1 MTKVLVVGAGFAGSV
16 VARML
21 AEQGISVLVLD
32 KRPHIGGNA
41 YDEYDAH
48 GVLIHRYGPHIFH
61 TNSKGIFDFLS
72 RFTEWTPYE
81 HRVLSCVDD
90 VLYPFPVN
98 RTTLNMLFGTNLAES
113 EVSAFLDSQRH
124 SEITSPKNTEELVL
138 STLGKD
144 LYELFYRNYTKKQ
157 WGMEPRELKTSVAAR
172 IPVRHNDDDR
182 YFADT
187 YQAMPKEGYT
197 AMFRNMLDHENIT
210 VRTNT
215 NYDFI
220 AGQMIDVD
228 HTFFTGPID
237 EFYGYRFGKL
247 PYRSLRFEHSHHADV
262 DSLQPVATVNYPN
275 TFDYTRITEFK
286 KLTGQEVSGTSIVKE
301 FPTDEGDPY
310 YPIPTEENEAA
321 YRRYRAL
328 TDEETKVTF
337 VGRLAQYKYYNMDQV
352 VGAALVAAND
362 YLKTK
367 VNVCP

>member
-21 AEQGISVLVLD
+21 AEQGISVLVID
-32 KRPHIGGNA
+32 KRSHIAGNA
-41 YDEYDAH
+41 YDGYDAH
-48 GVLIHRYGPHIFH
+48 GVLIHQYGPHIFH

-81 HRVLSCVDD
+81 HRVLSCVDG

-98 RTTLNMLFGTNLAES
+98 RTTLNLVFGTSLAER

-138 STLGKD
+138 STLGTE
-144 LYELFYRNYTKKQ
+144 LYEKFYRNYTKKQ
-157 WGMEPRELKTSVAAR
+157 WGMEPKELKTSVAAR

-182 YFADT
+182 YFTDT

-197 AMFRNMLDHENIT
+197 AMFRNMLDHENIA
-210 VRTNT
+210 VLLNT
-215 NYDFI
+215 DFSTI
-220 AGQMIDVD
+220 FDREGFD
-228 HTFFTGPID
+228 HTFYSGPID
-237 EFYGYRFGKL
+237 EFFGWQYGKL
-247 PYRSLRFEHSHHADV
+247 PYRSLRFEHYHFPEE
-262 DSLQPVATVNYPN
+262 DSTQPAATVNYPN
-275 TFDYTRITEFK
+275 QFEFTRVTEFK
-286 KLTGQEVSGTSIVKE
+286 KLTGQEISGTSIVRE

-310 YPIPTEENEAA
+310 YPIPTEENEEV
-321 YRRYRAL
+321 YRKYRAL
-328 TDEETKVTF
+328 SDARTNVTF

-362 YLKTK
+362 YLKSK